1 MTTTKPYGY
10 WQRNAQLL
18 RDQAKTMTC
27 KELATAHDA
36 TPKQIRHQLHLLKTT
51 CKSAKLA
58 RHEHLSELCK
68 KQLSVRQI
76 AELEGKTTSAIYQE
90 LKLHGLSTINT
101 QLRWT
106 EAAIAEL
113 IEQAQTRTAAELAAL
128 RQFELKY
135 MYKLLRRFGIKTRP
149 HRTVVPRSPKAQGGT
164 QAAHRCR
171 IHARAAQASAAGL
184 CTATA
189 QAPARNHLARPR
201 AGAAHHHPHSRQR
214 AHVRQHQPQTT
225 GAGQKLLQRPTGH
238 LTHTHHATQQAH
250 PRPAGHYRPGQR
262 RQRHTGPAAGHPLRR
277 PHHGL

>member
-1 MTTTKPYGY
+1 MTTTKPHGY

-27 KELATAHDA
+27 KELATAHHA

-113 IEQAQTRTAAELAAL
+113 TEQAKTRTAAELAAL
-128 RQFELKY
+128 RQLELKY

-149 HRTVVPRSPKAQGGT
+149 HRTVVPRSPKPKAAPKQRTAAAYTPVLRKPAQPAYALP
-164 QAAHRCR
+164 QPKPQPEIIWPAHVQVQR
-171 IHARAAQASAAGL
+171 IATCIPANAPL
-184 CTATA
+184 CTSTSRK
-189 QAPARNHLARPR
+189 PLVLGKNFCNGPR
-201 AGAAHHHPHSRQR
+201 AI
-214 AHVRQHQPQTT
+214 
-225 GAGQKLLQRPTGH
+225 
-238 LTHTHHATQQAH
+238 
-250 PRPAGHYRPGQR
+250 
-262 RQRHTGPAAGHPLRR
+262 
-277 PHHGL
+277 